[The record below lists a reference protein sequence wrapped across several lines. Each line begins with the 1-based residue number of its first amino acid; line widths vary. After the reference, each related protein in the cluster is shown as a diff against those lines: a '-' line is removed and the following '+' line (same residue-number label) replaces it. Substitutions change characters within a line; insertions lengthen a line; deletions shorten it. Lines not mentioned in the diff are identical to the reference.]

1 MSSIIRWYDDKL
13 VMLKQVNILN
23 LCKELLMDMKK
34 TDVALEYY
42 SKKESN
48 QFGKIDSTIYV
59 DKEEYEKEE
68 CKNYYCFVDTSWDGI
83 DKNIY
88 SPEKLCEDIKEISKN
103 NPNASIEVIFYSAV
117 YSADI
122 IAEEKKTFEGNF
134 KQTPNINVYPVG
146 IELKN
151 IEVIRRD
158 KIRRILKELFK
169 EGDKNEK
176 GKSRG

>member
-1 MSSIIRWYDDKL
+1 MSSIIRWYDDRM
-13 VMLKQVNILN
+13 VMLKQGKVLD
-23 LCKELLMDMKK
+23 LCKEFLEIMGK

-42 SKKESN
+42 SKNQSN
-48 QFGKIDSTIYV
+48 KFDKIGNTIYI
-59 DKEEYEKEE
+59 DKAEYENEE
-68 CKNYYCFVDTSWDGI
+68 CKNFYYFVDTCWEYLDE
-83 DKNIY
+83 NIY

-117 YSADI
+117 YSAEK
-122 IAEEKKTFEGNF
+122 IAEEKEKFEDNF
-134 KQTPNINVYPVG
+134 EKISNIKVYPVG

-169 EGDKNEK
+169 NGD
-176 GKSRG
+176 